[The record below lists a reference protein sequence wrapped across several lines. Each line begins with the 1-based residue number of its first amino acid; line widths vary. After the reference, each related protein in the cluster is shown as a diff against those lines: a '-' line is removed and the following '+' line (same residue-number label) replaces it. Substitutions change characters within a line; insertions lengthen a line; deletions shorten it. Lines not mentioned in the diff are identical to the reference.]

1 MYWKGHEKMCTLQ
14 CRRGIVK
21 RRSQFNEI
29 DKRDRYKR
37 VPGMFRAAHE
47 VRLNMKE
54 LSRWHSLS
62 VYTAALLTEPARHR
76 QKCRPTGVKIYFP
89 ACIFPLFFFFFKFI
103 MFINLK
109 PYNKNLVHNKD
120 TWSDGRKLPDTNQ
133 FVSSE
138 AFMKKR
144 SKLAPWWQ
152 SWLLSLVKMPMKR
165 GQAM

>member
-89 ACIFPLFFFFFKFI
+89 ACIFPLILGLMEENFQIPTSLSAQKHSWKKGQ
-103 MFINLK
+103 NL
-109 PYNKNLVHNKD
+109 LH
-120 TWSDGRKLPDTNQ
+120 DGRAG
-133 FVSSE
+133 FC
-138 AFMKKR
+138 
-144 SKLAPWWQ
+144 PWLKCQWKEVRQ
-152 SWLLSLVKMPMKR
+152 CKESI
-165 GQAM
+165 

>member
-62 VYTAALLTEPARHR
+62 VYTAALLTVPARHR

-109 PYNKNLVHNKD
+109 PYNKNFSSQQRYLVWWKKTSRYQPVCQLRIIHEKKVK
-120 TWSDGRKLPDTNQ
+120 TCSMMAELA
-133 FVSSE
+133 FV
-138 AFMKKR
+138 
-144 SKLAPWWQ
+144 P
-152 SWLLSLVKMPMKR
+152 
-165 GQAM
+165 G